1 MPAPKENLTTE
12 IIRAV
17 IAVVSVAT
25 FIMFW
30 VLIICN
36 MLAGRYMDVF
46 CLFPA
51 TMVTAWAV
59 QRIWDFYYER
69 YKAKYEQPKGK

>member
-1 MPAPKENLTTE
+1 MFAPKECLTTE
-12 IIRAV
+12 IIRYF
-17 IAVVSVAT
+17 IAAASVVT
-25 FIMFW
+25 FVGLWIMIG
-30 VLIICN
+30 VG
-36 MLAGRYMDVF
+36 MMAGRYMDVF

-69 YKAKYEQPKGK
+69 YKAK